1 MTMTR
6 PYIIITLAAL
16 PLMFS
21 SCIKDEPLGME
32 CDIEEAFIHADDPQ
46 AMFFQPSDSLTRVIA
61 TQTTINF
68 SPLRPGADLTQ
79 MAPQFRIT
87 PGATISPA
95 SGSVHDFSQGAVVYT
110 VTSEDGQWHR
120 TYNVNITAME
130 PEIPEAKTDTMRYD
144 FENFFLEEKAQ
155 KYYVWSDILD
165 NGNRA
170 DNWATGNAGFAIAKK
185 KATPEEY
192 PTTPLAQGFDGNG
205 VKLTTCSTGS
215 FGVMMNMRIAAG
227 NLFTGVFESTIA
239 TKTPLLATHFGDG
252 ASNKLNVKPVSFS
265 GYYQYAPGDEF
276 MDKNGKAVEGR
287 IDEGDIY
294 AVVFKNTDDQGNAFY
309 LTGDNVKTSPQ
320 IIGKALSGRIT
331 RTENGW
337 QFFDIPFEYTT
348 EPDPQV
354 LANYGYSIA
363 IVFTSSCEGAHFEGA
378 IDSTLLIDKVK
389 VAYEKPAAQQK

>member
-95 SGSVHDFSQGAVVYT
+95 SGSVHDFSQGPVVYT

-130 PEIPEAKTDTMRYD
+130 PEIPEAKTDTMRFD

-170 DNWATGNAGFAIAKK
+170 DNWATGNAGYAIAKK

-192 PTTPLAQGFDGNG
+192 PTTPLAQGFEGNG
-205 VKLTTCSTGS
+205 VKLTTSSTGS
-215 FGVMMNMRIAAG
+215 FGVMVNMRLAAG
-227 NLFTGVFESTIA
+227 NLFTGVLESAIA

-265 GYYQYAPGDEF
+265 GYYQYTPGEEF
-276 MDKNGKAVEGR
+276 MDKSGKIVEGR

-294 AVVFKNTDDQGNAFY
+294 AVVFKNTDDEGNAFY
-309 LTGDNVKTSPQ
+309 LTGDNVLTSPQ
-320 IIGKALSGRIT
+320 IIGKALSGHVT
-331 RTENGW
+331 RTAE
-337 QFFDIPFEYTT
+337 TT
-348 EPDPQV
+348 
-354 LANYGYSIA
+354 SR
-363 IVFTSSCEGAHFEGA
+363 
-378 IDSTLLIDKVK
+378 
-389 VAYEKPAAQQK
+389 